1 MTYNKSIN
9 RYFLLATGPL
19 LGLLIALLISGTGID
34 WQREPDLLAP
44 NIEITSTTT
53 QVAKSLDQARVNAET
68 TTSAIQ
74 NSTELYH
81 KTTATMSTILKTA
94 QTTASR
100 PETIYNRRITSKL
113 GSPFGTLQSDKV
125 RIELYKINPGTYKGY
140 AMKVKLKSPDAMK
153 MTLGK
158 DKLGGAETTLQAVNR
173 YGAVAGINAGGFAD
187 SKGKRYPLSTTI
199 LNGKYLTGFEP
210 TFKDL
215 FFVGMNK
222 TGQLV
227 GGKFQSQAALDK
239 LNPSFGASF
248 VPILMQNGVRT
259 ALPLKWQV
267 SPLRAPRTVIG
278 NYKDDQLIILV
289 VDGYD
294 EKGGSGATLAE
305 LQNKLFNMG
314 VQDAYNL
321 DGGGS
326 SSLIFNGK
334 VINSPSD
341 GQLRPVPTHF
351 LFFK

>member
-1 MTYNKSIN
+1 M
-9 RYFLLATGPL
+9 
-19 LGLLIALLISGTGID
+19 LIALLISGTGID

-44 NIEITSTTT
+44 NIELTSTTT
-53 QVAKSLDQARVNAET
+53 DVAKKLDQAHAYAET
-68 TTSAIQ
+68 TASAIQ

-113 GSPFGTLQSDKV
+113 GSPFETLQSDKI
-125 RIELYKINPGTYKGY
+125 RIELYRINPGTYRGY
-140 AMKVKLKSPDAMK
+140 AMKIKLKSPDAMR

-158 DKLGGAETTLQAVNR
+158 DKLGGSETTLQAVNR
-173 YGAVAGINAGGFAD
+173 HGAVAGINAGGFAD
-187 SKGKRYPLSTTI
+187 SKGKRYPLSTTM
-199 LNGKYLTGFEP
+199 LNGKYLSGFEP

-215 FFVGMNK
+215 FFVGLNK
-222 TGQLV
+222 KGQLI
-227 GGKFQSQAALDK
+227 GGKFQSQAQLDK
-239 LNPSFGASF
+239 LSPSFGASF
-248 VPILMQNGVRT
+248 VPILLQDGVRT
-259 ALPLKWQV
+259 TLPLKWKV

-326 SSLIFNGK
+326 SSLIFNGE

>member
-1 MTYNKSIN
+1 M
-9 RYFLLATGPL
+9 
-19 LGLLIALLISGTGID
+19 
-34 WQREPDLLAP
+34 
-44 NIEITSTTT
+44 
-53 QVAKSLDQARVNAET
+53 
-68 TTSAIQ
+68 
-74 NSTELYH
+74 
-81 KTTATMSTILKTA
+81 
-94 QTTASR
+94 
-100 PETIYNRRITSKL
+100 
-113 GSPFGTLQSDKV
+113 
-125 RIELYKINPGTYKGY
+125 KI
-140 AMKVKLKSPDAMK
+140 KLKSPDAMK

-158 DKLGGAETTLQAVNR
+158 DKLGGAETTLQALNR
-173 YGAVAGINAGGFAD
+173 YDAVAGINAGGFAD
-187 SKGKRYPLSTTI
+187 SKGKRYPLSTTM
-199 LNGKYLTGFEP
+199 LNGKYLNGFEP

-222 TGQLV
+222 NGQLI

-239 LNPSFGASF
+239 LNPSFGATF
-248 VPILMQNGVRT
+248 VPILMQDGVRT
-259 ALPLKWQV
+259 SLPLKWQV

-351 LFFK
+351 LFYK